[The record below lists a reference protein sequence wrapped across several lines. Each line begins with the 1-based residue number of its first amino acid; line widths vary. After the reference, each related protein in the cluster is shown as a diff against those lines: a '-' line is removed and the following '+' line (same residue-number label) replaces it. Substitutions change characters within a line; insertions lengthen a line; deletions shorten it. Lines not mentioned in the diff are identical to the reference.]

1 MMASH
6 EFPSPACQRSLLTCF
21 HHIQL
26 KSRFPRLSK
35 NSMVLKS
42 KNHMFHLVSS
52 IVSIMFIHFLYA
64 SIGWSKDPINFQQL
78 TPSPSAAPTV
88 HPAVQ
93 FWGAATACDP
103 SHRSWSRPPTSGR
116 EPGPLEIYEEIIGN
130 LYRESTIESGF
141 AWWPSNKYMIFHDIP
156 ISIPQFFLFLFPTGS
171 QVP

>member
-1 MMASH
+1 
-6 EFPSPACQRSLLTCF
+6 
-21 HHIQL
+21 
-26 KSRFPRLSK
+26 
-35 NSMVLKS
+35 MVLKS

-156 ISIPQFFLFLFPTGS
+156 ISIPQFFLFLFPTRFPSSLDSPLLADIPLGQS
-171 QVP
+171 KCADSANRGGVSRPK